1 MQEHSTRD
9 TVADTGLERAEE
21 AERLEAVAMMGR
33 GIAHDINNL
42 METVLGNVALIRGEL
57 KDNHPRIAT
66 LEAIEKAAELAGSL
80 TQRILSLTQ
89 GVPRKPEPVNL
100 NSIVYHLLLVEETKL
115 APSVRI
121 VRHIDPDLWRVLAD
135 HTALAQVARNLAV
148 NAVDA
153 LNGKGRVTI
162 RTRNIVLDSVS
173 IPEGSGLRPGP
184 YVLLS
189 VEDDGEGM
197 TSQTVAKAFVPGFT
211 TREGRHGQGLATVK
225 KLVERYN
232 GYVQI
237 NSFPGKGTVVR
248 VYMPAID
255 AARAVAVPPP
265 SAQIPAG
272 AETILIVDD
281 ERMIL
286 EVTQETLRRLGYR
299 TLTARNGQEAVEIAK
314 SHDGPIHLA
323 LLDMAMPVMGG
334 ADAFPRLK
342 ALRPEMRVIVCTGF
356 EQELISSHLLEAGGV
371 NSFLLKPFRLS
382 ALAHEIRKVLDT
394 TDAA

>member
-1 MQEHSTRD
+1 MH
-9 TVADTGLERAEE
+9 ADDKELATGQGRATQAEE
-21 AERLEAVAMMGR
+21 SERLEAIAMTGR

-42 METVLGNVALIRGEL
+42 METVLGNVALLRG
-57 KDNHPRIAT
+57 DMNDDHPRLAT
-66 LEAIEKAAELAGSL
+66 LEAIEKAAELAGNL
-80 TQRILSLTQ
+80 TQRILAVTQ
-89 GVPRKPEPVNL
+89 GAERKPEPVNL

-121 VRHIDPDLWRVLAD
+121 IRHIDPDLWRVLAE
-135 HTALAQVARNLAV
+135 HTAIAQVALNLAT

-162 RTRNIVLDSVS
+162 RTHNVVLDHGS
-173 IPEGSGLRPGP
+173 IPDGSGLRPGG

-197 TSQTVAKAFVPGFT
+197 SPQTLAKAFEPGFT
-211 TREGRHGQGLATVK
+211 TREGHNGQGLATVQK
-225 KLVERYN
+225 IVARHK

-237 NSFPGKGTVVR
+237 NSFVGKGTACR
-248 VYMPAID
+248 VYLPAID
-255 AARAVAVPPP
+255 ASKTVRPQPSISVP
-265 SAQIPAG
+265 SG
-272 AETILIVDD
+272 EETILVVDD

-286 EVTQETLRRLGYR
+286 EVTAETLRRLGYR
-299 TLTARNGQEAVEIAK
+299 TLTARNGQEAVEVAR
-314 SHDGPIHLA
+314 SHDGPIHLV
-323 LLDMAMPVMGG
+323 LLDMSMPVMGG
-334 ADAFPRLK
+334 ADAFPRIK
-342 ALRPEMRVIVCTGF
+342 AMRPDTRFIVCTGF

-394 TDAA
+394 SDAA